1 MSLCLKIV
9 ASFILMLFLAS
20 CDSQPKSQYD
30 KSAIFW
36 YNKML
41 SQISLYRLD
50 DADSTFIS
58 LESEHRSSPLISSA
72 LMILASAH
80 IKDEEYELANFY
92 LDEYIKRFARDSDIE
107 YVRYLKIKAKFL
119 AFKSEY
125 REQALIDN
133 TIISINQ
140 YVKEYP
146 NSPYIFLA
154 KDMQTRLYMAR
165 VMFDKEIASLYG
177 RIDKPKAKGFYLNK
191 MKNNFI
197 LEKDIGKV
205 DVPWYRAIFE

>member
-1 MSLCLKIV
+1 MGLFLKIF
-9 ASFILMLFLAS
+9 ASFALMLVLAS
-20 CDSQPKSQYD
+20 CDAQPKSQYD
-30 KSAIFW
+30 KSAVFW

-50 DADSTFIS
+50 DADNTFIS

-80 IKDEEYELANFY
+80 MKNEEYELANFY

-107 YVRYLKIKAKFL
+107 YVRYLKLKAKFL

-133 TIISINQ
+133 TLKSINK
-140 YVKEYP
+140 YVKQYP
-146 NSPYIFLA
+146 SSPYIFLA

-165 VMFDKEIASLYG
+165 IMFDKNIAGLYG
-177 RIDKPKAKGFYLNK
+177 RIDKPKAKKFYLNK
-191 MKNNFI
+191 MKENFI
-197 LEKDIGKV
+197 KVKDIKKV